1 MRPGRTQALLDNNT
15 TEASEQIKGLL
26 DLVSSTQVHA
36 DHDNEEEAIGFLV
49 CGHRSVVGPEISVGD
64 DVVTWAARKDD
75 DDADGCDD
83 NDDGHDGS
91 LEIRKFPS
99 KKR

>member
-1 MRPGRTQALLDNNT
+1 MLDRLLSTFIELNSETAISSSKFRSRRTQALRGNNA

-64 DVVTWAARKDD
+64 DVVT
-75 DDADGCDD
+75 
-83 NDDGHDGS
+83 
-91 LEIRKFPS
+91 
-99 KKR
+99 